1 MIRIPFNR
9 PFAVGTEFDY
19 IRQAIQNM
27 HCSGDGPFTKR
38 CQQLLEQE
46 LGAAKVLLTSSC
58 TDALEMAALLLD
70 IGPDDEVIVPSFT
83 FVSTAN
89 AFALRGARIVFAD
102 IRPDTLNLDESRL
115 EALITPRT
123 RAIVVVHYG
132 GVGCEM
138 DAILEIARR
147 HNMPVVE
154 DNAHGLFGRYRGRP
168 LGSFGCLATQS
179 FHETKN
185 ITCGEGGALVIND
198 PQLIP
203 RAEILR
209 EKGTD
214 RSRFFRG
221 EVDKYTWVDVG
232 SSFLP
237 SDILAAYLYAQL
249 EARDWIQASRRRIW
263 QQYAEGLAEWAT
275 ACGVGLPR
283 VPPQCQQ
290 AYHLFYLLLPTERHR
305 DALMHELKAQGIT
318 SVFHYLPL
326 HLSPMGIKFG
336 GRPGDCPV
344 TEAVSGRL
352 LRLPF
357 FNQLA
362 ADQQL
367 QVLQAVR
374 RVRPA
379 AEVWTPAVAP
389 AAPLRKAG

>member
-1 MIRIPFNR
+1 VSYIPFNR
-9 PFAVGTEFDY
+9 PFAVGTEYEY
-19 IRQAIQNM
+19 IRQAIDNM

-38 CQQLLEQE
+38 CQQLLERE
-46 LGAAKVLLTSSC
+46 LGAAKVLLTTSC
-58 TDALEMAALLLD
+58 TDALEMSALLLE
-70 IGPDDEVIVPSFT
+70 IGPGDEVIVPSFT

-102 IRPDTLNLDESRL
+102 IRPDTLNLDEARL

-123 RAIVVVHYG
+123 RAIVVVHYA

-138 DAILEIARR
+138 DAILDIARR
-147 HNMPVVE
+147 HQVPVVE
-154 DNAHGLFGRYRGRP
+154 DNAHGLFGKYRGQP
-168 LGSFGCLATQS
+168 LGSLGCLATQS

-237 SDILAAYLYAQL
+237 SDMLAAFLFAQL
-249 EARDWIQASRRRIW
+249 EVRQEIQARRRRIW
-263 QQYAEGLAEWAT
+263 QTYHWGLRDWA
-275 ACGVGLPR
+275 ALHEVRLPA
-283 VPPQCQQ
+283 VPEYCEQS
-290 AYHLFYLLLPTERHR
+290 HHMFYLLMPSFEAREAMIEHLRREEVN
-305 DALMHELKAQGIT
+305 A
-318 SVFHYLPL
+318 VFHYLPL
-326 HLSPMGIKFG
+326 HLSPMGRRFDG
-336 GRPGDCPV
+336 QPAACPV
-344 TEAVSGRL
+344 AEQTSACL

-357 FNQLA
+357 FNGLSPARQEE
-362 ADQQL
+362 
-367 QVLQAVR
+367 VIGAVCR
-374 RVRPA
+374 AKVSRSS
-379 AEVWTPAVAP
+379 
-389 AAPLRKAG
+389 LRKAG